1 MKSAVTN
8 LDNMQVGEIDLAD
21 SVFGL
26 PVRKDIL
33 ARMVNYQLNKRR
45 AGTHQTKGISDI
57 SGTTKKPFKQKGTG
71 QARQGSLRS
80 PQFRGG
86 AVIFGPVARSHA
98 TDLPK
103 KVRQLALKTALSAK
117 LAEGKLVV
125 LDAAKIDGGKT
136 GGLARKLAKLGWGR
150 ALIIDGPTVD
160 EAFRRAAGNIADLDL
175 LPQQGANVYDIL
187 RRDTLVLTRDAV
199 QHLEARLK

>member
-1 MKSAVTN
+1 MKSSVTN
-8 LDNMQVGEIDLAD
+8 FDNKTVGDIDLPEAI
-21 SVFGL
+21 FGL

-33 ARMVNYQLNKRR
+33 ARMVNYQLNKRP
-45 AGTHQTKGISDI
+45 AGTHSTKGVSDVI
-57 SGTTKKPFKQKGTG
+57 GTTRKPSKQKGTG

-80 PQFRGG
+80 AQFRGG
-86 AVIFGPVARSHA
+86 GIIFGPLPRSHA

-103 KVRQLALKTALSAK
+103 KVRKLALKTALSAK

-125 LDAAKIDGGKT
+125 LDAARLDGGKT
-136 GGLARKLAKLGWGR
+136 ADLIKKIAGLGWGK
-150 ALIIDGPTVD
+150 ALIIDGPVVD
-160 EAFRRAAGNIADLDL
+160 EGFRRAAGNIPGLDL

-187 RRDTLVLTRDAV
+187 RRDTLILTKDAV